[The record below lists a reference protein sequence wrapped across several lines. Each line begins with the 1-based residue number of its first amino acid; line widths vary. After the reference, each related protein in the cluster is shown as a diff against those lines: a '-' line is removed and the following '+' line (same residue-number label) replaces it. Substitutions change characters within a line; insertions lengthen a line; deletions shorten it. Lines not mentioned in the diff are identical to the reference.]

1 MLHITGDVLL
11 PRWRLLAAVRR
22 VPEVISSQEISV
34 RFDLRAK
41 RWVILAI
48 VPE

>member
-1 MLHITGDVLL
+1 VLSFCWTL
-11 PRWRLLAAVRR
+11 LAGAWRLQ
-22 VPEVISSQEISV
+22 EVISGQEISV

-48 VPE
+48 VPV

>member
-1 MLHITGDVLL
+1 MCSICWTLFAVG
-11 PRWRLLAAVRR
+11 RRALA
-22 VPEVISSQEISV
+22 VISGQEISV

-48 VPE
+48 VPV